1 MNAGPQAPLRL
12 KSAMRLKTQHDF
24 ARIKA
29 QGRRVVHGC
38 MIANWLPLPPQAIP
52 QLGVVTSRR
61 LGNSVVRSR
70 ARRLL
75 RETFRLH
82 QHQLRQPVAV
92 VLIARSSIVGQSL
105 AAVEGDYLR
114 IMRRGGLLLELS

>member
-1 MNAGPQAPLRL
+1 MKSGPQASLRL
-12 KSAMRLKTQHDF
+12 KSAMRLRTQRDF
-24 ARIKA
+24 VKIKA

-38 MIANWLPLPPQAIP
+38 MIANWLPLPPQAKP

-61 LGNSVVRSR
+61 LGNAVVRSR

-82 QHQLRQPVAV
+82 QHQLREPLAV
-92 VLIARSSIVGQSL
+92 VLIARSSIVGRRL
-105 AAVEGDYLR
+105 AAVELDYLH
-114 IMRRGGLLLELS
+114 ILRRAGLILEPS